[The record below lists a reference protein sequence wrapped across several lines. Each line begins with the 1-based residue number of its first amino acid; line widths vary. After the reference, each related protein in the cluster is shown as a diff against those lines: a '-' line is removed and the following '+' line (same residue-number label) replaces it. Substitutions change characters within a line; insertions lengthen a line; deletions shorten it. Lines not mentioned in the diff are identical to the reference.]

1 MIRKPVRLDLDVVVE
16 PGATPVTDGEV
27 EITALCRLRL
37 EASPEASPAP
47 LDLAVLPLGPGLVN
61 AAPVTRGLERLR
73 PGDRLCLP
81 RSAPITLEQG
91 DTPASLAS
99 RLEAA
104 FASPF
109 DTAAEALTY
118 GREAL
123 GVDRRPEA
131 AQRLLL
137 VAQSPVVEAMEP
149 LLGVASAL
157 TDRHLGLDVVTT
169 SSAMDLGLMIRL
181 ANLGGGEV
189 HFVDSA
195 AALEEAVRQRLERLT
210 QQFLVDVRLSLEFV
224 PGVTPGRMYRV
235 TPTPIFL
242 GNVRLTPTDRRLVL
256 DPGPIAPG
264 HEPAF
269 LLTLTV
275 PRRRLGHYRLVD
287 VVARHRTPHRAVTV
301 AQASIMH
308 RVTDDP
314 LEAGWVEAGVVAA
327 RDRAEPAGWVE
338 EAARAFLEGDHRR
351 VANTLERLA
360 RRMLEVGRQADAHVA
375 GDCRTRYLRTGHLD
389 RNDLNRL
396 RRIVGLA

>member
-1 MIRKPVRLDLDVVVE
+1 MSRETVRLALDVIVE

-27 EITALCRLRL
+27 ELTALCRLRL
-37 EASPEASPAP
+37 EAPPNATPAS

-61 AAPVTRGLERLR
+61 AAPVARALDRLR

-81 RSAPITLEQG
+81 RGVTHTVQAGDAPA
-91 DTPASLAS
+91 DLAA
-99 RLEAA
+99 RLDAA
-104 FASPF
+104 FSTPF
-109 DTAAEALTY
+109 DTAAEALSF

-123 GVDRRPEA
+123 AVDRRPEA

-169 SSAMDLGLMIRL
+169 SPAMDLGLMIRL

-189 HFVDSA
+189 HFVEGA
-195 AALEEAVRQRLERLT
+195 AALETAVRHRVERLT
-210 QQFLVDVRLSLEFV
+210 QQYMVDVRLALEFV
-224 PGVTPGRMYRV
+224 PGITPGRMFRV
-235 TPTPIFL
+235 SPTPIFL

-269 LLTLTV
+269 LLTLTA
-275 PRRRLGHYRLVD
+275 PRRRLGVYRLVD
-287 VVARHRTPHRAVTV
+287 VVARHRAVHRSVTV
-301 AQASIMH
+301 AQASVLH

-360 RRMLEVGRQADAHVA
+360 RRMLEMGRQADAHVA

-396 RRIVGLA
+396 RRLVGQA